1 MQNPGSSNPALDL
14 AFDHVQHTGRHLF
27 LTGKAGT
34 GKTTFLRSLRERL
47 PKQMVVVAPTGVAA
61 INAGGVTLHSFFQLP
76 FGPLAGRE
84 NEQERF
90 RFSRD
95 KIAMIRGMD
104 LLVIDEISMVRA
116 DLLDAVDGVLRRY
129 RDRRKPFGG
138 VQLLMIGDLQQLSP
152 VVKDNE
158 RELLRGL
165 YDTPYFFGSRALR
178 ETDYACIELT
188 RVYRQQDGRF
198 LELLNQVRENRLSP
212 EALAELNRRHVPDF
226 SPADGDGYVTLCTH
240 NAQAQ
245 RLNDAKL
252 AALPGSAVR
261 FAADVAGDFPESSFP
276 VDPQIELKIGAQV
289 MFVKND
295 PSPDKRFYNGKIGRI
310 TAFDGASVRVR
321 CPGDPADIVAA
332 PMQWNNVQ
340 YAIDPATNRIAE
352 TVEGTF
358 QQIPLKLAWAITIH
372 KSQGLT
378 FERAIVEADA
388 SFAHGQVYVALSR
401 CKTLEGLVLRTPLRP
416 DSIIVDPAV
425 ADFTRQMAARHPDP
439 GRLRMDRL
447 TYQRELLVNL
457 FSFHLLRYRLNA
469 LLELADLNRGSLL
482 PGLVE
487 RFGQLHDVAQTG
499 LVSVGE
505 KFLLQ
510 VDRLLADH
518 PDAET
523 NPALRDRLQKASGY
537 FEDKLLNGILDPLA
551 DADCEPDNQTLRR
564 QLLNAREKAE
574 TEARIKLAGLQACA
588 DGFRVQAFLAARSAA
603 ALRQHP
609 SPRAKNSRRKGKIPA
624 AVPANSAA
632 PVNPVLFE
640 ALRAWRA
647 EQAGAQKIPAYCV
660 LSQKALHAIAAAAPK
675 DLPEL
680 ATLHGIGPKKLAQY
694 GEALLA
700 LIQRHA

>member
-1 MQNPGSSNPALDL
+1 MPAKDPTNPELQL
-14 AFDHVQHTGRHLF
+14 AFDLLQHTGRHLF

-34 GKTTFLRSLRERL
+34 GKTTFLRSLKERL

-76 FGPLAGRE
+76 FGPLAGRD
-84 NEQERF
+84 NDQQHF

-152 VVKDNE
+152 VVKEAEWD
-158 RELLRGL
+158 LLRDL

-188 RVYRQQDGRF
+188 QVYRQQDGRF
-198 LELLNQVRENRLSP
+198 LDLLNAVRENRLSP
-212 EALAELNRRHVPDF
+212 AALAELNRRHVPDF
-226 SPADGDGYVTLCTH
+226 SPADGEGYITLCTH

-245 RLNDAKL
+245 RLNDSKL
-252 AALPGSAVR
+252 RDIAAPAVR
-261 FAADVAGDFPESSFP
+261 FAADITGDFPELSFP
-276 VDPQIELKIGAQV
+276 VDPQIELKVGAQV

-295 PSPDKRFYNGKIGRI
+295 PSPDKRFFNGRIGRVAAI
-310 TAFDGASVRVR
+310 DGASVRVR
-321 CPGDPADIVAA
+321 CPDDFADIAVE
-332 PMQWNNVQ
+332 PMQWDNVK
-340 YAIDPATNRIAE
+340 YAIDPGTNRIAE

-358 QQIPLKLAWAITIH
+358 KQIPLKLAWAITIH

-378 FERAIVEADA
+378 FERAVIEADA

-416 DSIIVDPAV
+416 QSIIADPAV
-425 ADFTRQMAARHPDP
+425 ADYVRQMSARHPDP
-439 GRLRMDRL
+439 ARLELDRL

-457 FSFHLLRYRLNA
+457 FSFHRLRYQLNA
-469 LLELADLNRGSLL
+469 LLELADLNRASVL

-487 RFGQLHDVAQTG
+487 LFGQLHDAAQADLVA
-499 LVSVGE
+499 VGD

-510 VDRLLADH
+510 IDRLLTDH

-523 NPALRDRLQKASGY
+523 NPALRERLQKAHAF
-537 FEDKLLNGILDPLA
+537 FEDKLLRGILDPLS
-551 DADCEPDNQTLRR
+551 DADCELDNQALRR
-564 QLLNAREKAE
+564 QLLNAKEKAE
-574 TEARIKLAGLQACA
+574 TEARIKLAGLRACA
-588 DGFRVQAFLAARSAA
+588 DGFDVQTFLAARAA
-603 ALRQHP
+603 ATLDVP
-609 SPRAKNSRRKGKIPA
+609 PAAPKSRRKNKAAAAAIDTSSAPA
-624 AVPANSAA
+624 
-632 PVNPVLFE
+632 NPVLFE

-647 EQAGAQKIPAYCV
+647 EQAAALKVPAYH
-660 LSQKALHAIAAAAPK
+660 LFSQKTLYALAAAAPK
-675 DLPEL
+675 TEAAL
-680 ATLHGIGPKKLAQY
+680 ADIHGIGPKKLAQY
-694 GEALLA
+694 GEALLD
-700 LIQRHA
+700 LVRQSS

>member
-1 MQNPGSSNPALDL
+1 MNSPTESNPALQL

-34 GKTTFLRSLRERL
+34 GKTTFLRSLKERL

-76 FGPLAGRE
+76 FGPLAGRDS
-84 NEQERF
+84 EQQHF

-138 VQLLMIGDLQQLSP
+138 VQLLLIGDLQQLSP
-152 VVKDNE
+152 VVKDHE
-158 RELLRGL
+158 WDLLRDL

-188 RVYRQQDGRF
+188 QVYRQQDGRF
-198 LELLNQVRENRLSP
+198 LELLNAVRENRLSP

-226 SPADGDGYVTLCTH
+226 APADGEGYITLCTH

-245 RLNDAKL
+245 RLNDSKL
-252 AALPGSAVR
+252 ATLAAPALR
-261 FAADVAGDFPESSFP
+261 FAAEINGAFPELSYP

-289 MFVKND
+289 LFVKND
-295 PSPDKRFYNGKIGRI
+295 PSPDKRFFNGKIGRVVAI
-310 TAFDGASVRVR
+310 DDASVRVR
-321 CPGDPADIVAA
+321 CPGDPSDISVE
-332 PMQWNNVQ
+332 PMQWDNVK
-340 YAIDPATNRIAE
+340 YAIDPGTNRIAE
-352 TVEGTF
+352 TIEGTF
-358 QQIPLKLAWAITIH
+358 KQIPLKLAWAITIH

-378 FERAIVEADA
+378 FERAIIEADA

-416 DSIIVDPAV
+416 QSIIADPAV
-425 ADFTRQMAARHPDP
+425 ADYVRQMAARQPDAT
-439 GRLRMDRL
+439 RLELDRL

-469 LLELADLNRGSLL
+469 LLELANLNRGSIL

-487 RFGQLHDVAQTG
+487 TFGQLHDAAQADLVA
-499 LVSVGE
+499 VGE

-510 VDRLLADH
+510 IDRLLTDH

-523 NPALRDRLQKASGY
+523 NPALRERLQKAAGY
-537 FEDKLLNGILDPLA
+537 FVAKLRDGILDSLA
-551 DADCEPDNQTLRR
+551 DADCELDNQALRR
-564 QLLNAREKAE
+564 QLLNAKEKAE
-574 TEARIKLAGLQACA
+574 TEARIKLAGIQACA
-588 DGFRVQAFLAARSAA
+588 DGFNVQTFLAARSAA
-603 ALRQHP
+603 ALKVVP
-609 SPRAKNSRRKGKIPA
+609 SPKTRRRGKTPA
-624 AVPANSAA
+624 AAIDTSAA
-632 PVNPVLFE
+632 PANPVLFE

-647 EQAGAQKIPAYCV
+647 EQAAAQKVPAYH
-660 LSQKALHAIAAAAPK
+660 LFSQKTLYALAAAAPK
-675 DLPEL
+675 TETALSQI
-680 ATLHGIGPKKLAQY
+680 HGIGPKKLAQY
-694 GEALLA
+694 GDALLD
-700 LIQRHA
+700 LVRQNS

>member
-1 MQNPGSSNPALDL
+1 MPIPGSSNPALDL

-47 PKQMVVVAPTGVAA
+47 PKQMVVTAPTGVAA

-84 NEQERF
+84 NEQPHF

-138 VQLLMIGDLQQLSP
+138 VQLLLIGDLQQLSP
-152 VVKDNE
+152 VVKDHE
-158 RELLRGL
+158 WELLRDL

-188 RVYRQQDGRF
+188 QVYRQQDGPF
-198 LELLNQVRENRLSP
+198 LDLLNAVRENRLSP

-226 SPADGDGYVTLCTH
+226 APADGEGYITLCTH

-245 RLNDAKL
+245 RLNDSKL
-252 AALPGSAVR
+252 AAIAAPAVR
-261 FAADVAGDFPESSFP
+261 FAADITGAFPELSYP
-276 VDPQIELKIGAQV
+276 VDPQIELKVGAQV
-289 MFVKND
+289 LFVKND
-295 PSPDKRFYNGKIGRI
+295 PSPDKRFFNGKIGRVVAI
-310 TAFDGASVRVR
+310 DGAAVRVR
-321 CPGDPADIVAA
+321 CPGDFADISVE
-332 PMQWNNVQ
+332 PMQWDNVK
-340 YAIDPATNRIAE
+340 YAIDPGTNRIAE
-352 TVEGTF
+352 TIEGTF
-358 QQIPLKLAWAITIH
+358 KQIPLKLAWAITIH

-378 FERAIVEADA
+378 FERAIIEADA

-416 DSIIVDPAV
+416 RSIIADPAV
-425 ADFTRQMAARHPDP
+425 ADYVRQMAARQPDP
-439 GRLRMDRL
+439 DRLQTDRL
-447 TYQRELLVNL
+447 TYQRELLVSL
-457 FSFHLLRYRLNA
+457 FSFHRLRYQLNA
-469 LLELADLNRGSLL
+469 LLELADLNRGSVL

-487 RFGQLHDVAQTG
+487 LFGRLHDVAQTD
-499 LVSVGE
+499 LVAVGE

-510 VDRLLADH
+510 IDRLLAEH

-523 NPALRDRLQKASGY
+523 NSALRDRLQKAHAY
-537 FEDKLLNGILDPLA
+537 FEDKLRDVVLDALA
-551 DADCEPDNQTLRR
+551 DADCELDNQTLRR
-564 QLLNAREKAE
+564 QLLNAKEKAE
-574 TEARIKLAGLQACA
+574 TEARIKLAGIQACA
-588 DGFRVQAFLAARSAA
+588 DGFNVQTFLAARSAA
-603 ALRQHP
+603 ALKVEP
-609 SPRAKNSRRKGKIPA
+609 APKSRRKGKTPS
-624 AVPANSAA
+624 AVIDVTAA
-632 PVNPVLFE
+632 PANPVLFE

-647 EQAGAQKIPAYCV
+647 EQAAAQKVPAYH
-660 LSQKALHAIAAAAPK
+660 LFSQKTLYALAAAAPK
-675 DLPEL
+675 TPAEL
-680 ATLHGIGPKKLAQY
+680 GEIHGIGPKKLAQY
-694 GEALLA
+694 GEALLD
-700 LIQRHA
+700 LIRQNA

>member
-1 MQNPGSSNPALDL
+1 MPANDPSNPALDL

-34 GKTTFLRSLRERL
+34 GKTTFLRSLKERL

-84 NEQERF
+84 NEQQHF

-129 RDRRKPFGG
+129 RDRRQPFGG

-158 RELLRGL
+158 WELLRDL

-188 RVYRQQDGRF
+188 QVYRQQDGRF
-198 LELLNQVRENRLSP
+198 LDLLNAVRENRLSP

-226 SPADGDGYVTLCTH
+226 SPADGEGYITLCTH

-245 RLNDAKL
+245 RLNDSKLRGL
-252 AALPGSAVR
+252 AAPAVR
-261 FAADVAGDFPESSFP
+261 FAAEINGAFPELSYP
-276 VDPQIELKIGAQV
+276 VDLQIELKVGAQV

-295 PSPDKRFYNGKIGRI
+295 PSSDKLFYNGKIGRI
-310 TAFDGASVRVR
+310 VAIENSAVRVR
-321 CPGDPADIVAA
+321 CPDDPAEIAVA
-332 PMQWNNVQ
+332 PMQWDNVK
-340 YAIDPATNRIAE
+340 YAIDPGTNRIAE

-358 QQIPLKLAWAITIH
+358 KQIPLKLAWAITIH

-378 FERAIVEADA
+378 FEHAIIEADA

-416 DSIIVDPAV
+416 SSIIVDPAV
-425 ADFTRQMAARHPDP
+425 ADYVRQMAARHPDP
-439 GRLRMDRL
+439 DRLQTDRL

-457 FSFHLLRYRLNA
+457 FSFHRLRYQLNA
-469 LLELADLNRGSLL
+469 LLELADLNRASIL

-487 RFGQLHDVAQTG
+487 LFGRLHDVAQAD
-499 LVSVGE
+499 LVAVGE

-510 VDRLLADH
+510 IDRLLADH

-523 NPALRDRLQKASGY
+523 NSALRERLQKAHAY
-537 FEDKLLNGILDPLA
+537 FEDKLLNGILDSLA
-551 DADCEPDNQTLRR
+551 DADCELDNQALRR
-564 QLLNAREKAE
+564 QLLNAKEKAE
-574 TEARIKLAGLQACA
+574 TEARIKLAGIQACA
-588 DGFRVQAFLAARSAA
+588 DGFNVQTFLAARSAA
-603 ALRQHP
+603 TLKPDPAAH
-609 SPRAKNSRRKGKIPA
+609 AKKSRRKGKTPA
-624 AVPANSAA
+624 AAIDTFAA
-632 PVNPVLFE
+632 PANPVLFE
-640 ALRAWRA
+640 ALRTWRA
-647 EQAGAQKIPAYCV
+647 EQAAAQQVPAYH
-660 LSQKALHAIAAAAPK
+660 LFSQKTLYALAAAAPK
-675 DLPEL
+675 TEAAL
-680 ATLHGIGPKKLAQY
+680 AEIHGIGPKKLAQY
-694 GEALLA
+694 GEALLDLVRQNA
-700 LIQRHA
+700 